1 MKVQFLLN
9 LILTIVWVFLT
20 GSLAFVNFLFGFML
34 SFVVLWLISRKQEN
48 RKYYVIAPR
57 VIGFLF
63 YFLYELF
70 KANLQVAADVVT
82 PKFYMQPGIV
92 AYPLEAKTDSEI
104 TMLANLISLTPGTLS
119 LDVSEDKKT
128 LYIHAMYVSDKDEFI
143 QGIKTGFERKL
154 LAILR

>member
-119 LDVSEDKKT
+119 LDVSEDKKI